1 MHIVNENK
9 PFIKEEKNTF
19 SLSEN
24 AMTLEEKLPPK
35 WASAVDSQGRT
46 YYYHIRDRVPQWNKP
61 ECQFDEES
69 ETEESE
75 TDTDDDVSH

>member
-1 MHIVNENK
+1 MHIVDENK
-9 PFIKEEKNTF
+9 SFIKEEKNTF

-46 YYYHIRDRVPQWNKP
+46 YYYQTVRGN
-61 ECQFDEES
+61 EL
-69 ETEESE
+69 
-75 TDTDDDVSH
+75 